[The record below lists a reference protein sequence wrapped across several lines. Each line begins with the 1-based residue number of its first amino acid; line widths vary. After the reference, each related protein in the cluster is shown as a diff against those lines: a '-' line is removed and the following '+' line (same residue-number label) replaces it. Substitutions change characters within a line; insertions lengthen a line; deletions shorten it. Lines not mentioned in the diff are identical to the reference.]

1 MEEYVVMLRSKGFKT
16 EKEASAC
23 FDLIEMPKEFEIKS
37 LSRYEGDDF
46 VEDLDFSYKNDN
58 FTLLELKDKLEELEN
73 LFGGYTGQGNLLDE
87 IDWLVGETKA
97 LCNTLNNSANQIQ
110 KVDKSISATHK
121 KIGLDPKGHVV
132 LAEFGDRAL
141 VFTNKDAVQPFV
153 VAHGYDS
160 ETGEWAHGLYF
171 SDLGT
176 AYDFANPEIF
186 EGAVVRIER
195 EDISEKLKEYGV
207 LPSYEN
213 IQEVIFP
220 DTGMKPLAQSIHD
233 NMLDCARENI
243 DARVKSLMDASRLDV
258 LERKDKEYSL
268 SSERRDLSRAKE
280 VLDSGRESDLQSRDE
295 R

>member
-73 LFGGYTGQGNLLDE
+73 LFGGYT
-87 IDWLVGETKA
+87 DWLVGETKA

-110 KVDKSISATHK
+110 KVDKNISATHK

>member
-1 MEEYVVMLRSKGFKT
+1 M
-16 EKEASAC
+16 
-23 FDLIEMPKEFEIKS
+23 
-37 LSRYEGDDF
+37 
-46 VEDLDFSYKNDN
+46 
-58 FTLLELKDKLEELEN
+58 
-73 LFGGYTGQGNLLDE
+73 
-87 IDWLVGETKA
+87 
-97 LCNTLNNSANQIQ
+97 
-110 KVDKSISATHK
+110 
-121 KIGLDPKGHVV
+121 
-132 LAEFGDRAL
+132 
-141 VFTNKDAVQPFV
+141 
-153 VAHGYDS
+153 
-160 ETGEWAHGLYF
+160 
-171 SDLGT
+171 GT